1 MKIDVQFEEYH
12 KSEEYV
18 EGSQQLELKGFN
30 IDETTENIL
39 LILRPK
45 PSSDKKTHKSEI
57 YLKIWDTNADKIIF
71 ENYIMNKSLIGIF
84 QTSCFIYVGDHLYFN
99 NNVIK
104 IRTDLMVKNNRN
116 VPEEFLF
123 CEYTN
128 IINVHKN
135 EHIKI
140 NSPL

>member
-39 LILRPK
+39 LILRPN